1 MHKIFLKKDRD
12 KSLRRKHP
20 WIFSGAVNK
29 VEGNPQPGETVAVF
43 SAKGDFLA
51 HGAYSPKSQIRV
63 RVWSY
68 DEKDEINSFFF
79 FFMLK
84 KAIDKRRKLVPSK
97 YTNAVR
103 LVFSESDGLPG
114 LIVDRY
120 ADFLVVQFLSAG
132 ADYWKK
138 DIADALLKIWPCTG
152 IYERSDSDVRKKEGL
167 KPFKGRLLGKE
178 APQYL
183 EISEGLAKFRVDI
196 HNGHKTGFYL
206 DQRDNRRFAAGRARD
221 KHVLN
226 AFSYTGGFAI
236 HALYNGANSVVNV
249 DTSADAIKSCQE
261 NLEINNLQ
269 NSKINNTKADVFT
282 FLREAVKQNEMYDL
296 IILDPPK
303 FAASTREINTAARGY
318 KDINMQ
324 AFKLLPPGGLLYT
337 FSCSGLLS
345 RELFSKIVADA
356 ALDAGKNVQI
366 IQHLYQAPDHPVAL
380 NFPEG
385 LYLKG
390 LLCLVE

>member
-1 MHKIFLKKDRD
+1 MKKVFLKKDRD

-20 WIFSGAVNK
+20 WIFSGAVDK
-29 VEGNPQPGETVAVF
+29 VEGSPEIGETVSVY
-43 SAKGDFLA
+43 SSQGEFLA
-51 HGAYSPKSQIRV
+51 QGAYSPKSQIRV
-63 RVWSY
+63 RIWNY
-68 DEKDEINSFFF
+68 NEDEEINSYFFQ
-79 FFMLK
+79 FMIK
-84 KAIDKRRKLVPSK
+84 KAIDKRRKFVPSK

-103 LVFSESDGLPG
+103 MVYGESDGLPG

-120 ADFLVVQFLSAG
+120 DDFLVTQCLSAG
-132 ADYWKK
+132 AEYWKS
-138 DIADALLKIWPCTG
+138 DIADALFKAWPCTG
-152 IYERSDSDVRKKEGL
+152 IYERSDSGVRKKEGL
-167 KPFKGRLLGKE
+167 KRTSGKLLGKE

-183 EISEGLAKFRVDI
+183 EINEGPAKFRVDI
-196 HNGHKTGFYL
+196 HSGHKTGFYL
-206 DQRDNRRFAAGRARD
+206 DQRDNRRFAAVKSRN

-236 HALYNGANSVVNV
+236 HSLLNGAASVVNV
-249 DTSADAIKSCQE
+249 DTSADAINSCRE

-269 NSKINNTKADVFT
+269 NSKINNIKADVFS
-282 FLREAVKQNEMYDL
+282 FLREANEQNEMYDL

-303 FAASTREINTAARGY
+303 FAASTREVNKAARGY

-337 FSCSGLLS
+337 FSCSGLIN
-345 RELFSKIVADA
+345 RDLFTKITADA

-366 IQHLYQAPDHPVAL
+366 IQQLNQAPDHPVAL

-385 LYLKG
+385 QYLKG